1 MDEVPRFAVTSMT
14 YVWCGCLCRLQGYLL
29 DGLSGDDIS
38 KLIGAL
44 TQAAERV
51 KLCVQ
56 LRKLQT
62 AKPPGSGGATDKQ
75 SADEVM

>member
-1 MDEVPRFAVTSMT
+1 MM

-29 DGLSGDDIS
+29 DGLSGDDLNN
-38 KLIGAL
+38 LIVGL

-56 LRKLQT
+56 MRKLQT
-62 AKPPGSGGATDKQ
+62 ATSPGSGRDTNKQ
-75 SADEVM
+75 SSDEVM